1 MLCSASSCCILFLA
15 VALVELLDAA
25 ACLYVTL
32 TTREERMALGAD
44 IDAKL
49 RLRGTC
55 LERVTATANYRS
67 FIVLRM
73 NTLLHIYTPHFPPRS
88 GEWIQAHYAQA
99 WFRPSSPSS
108 GESQSIFGLET
119 DVTTSITGLLY
130 HRAHALARKQR
141 ENPLE
146 KNSPIEDNVVYRGNT
161 SF

>member
-49 RLRGTC
+49 RLRGTR

-73 NTLLHIYTPHFPPRS
+73 NTLLHIYTPHFPPRNW
-88 GEWIQAHYAQA
+88 EWIQAHYARA

-108 GESQSIFGLET
+108 GESQSILAWKQ
-119 DVTTSITGLLY
+119 TSLRPLPVYYITEPTRLQGSSAKILLKKT
-130 HRAHALARKQR
+130 AR
-141 ENPLE
+141 
-146 KNSPIEDNVVYRGNT
+146 
-161 SF
+161 